1 MVKIVLDTNVLVSA
15 MLKQGSPPA
24 IILALILNKKVKL
37 FTSREIFKEYEE
49 VLARPKFR
57 ALDKVAV
64 KKLLLALRKISTPM
78 KPAKGILQGVSLPD
92 ADDVIFIACAYEAR
106 ADCIVTGN
114 IKDFTGVSSVKVLTP
129 REFLVSIAAKF
140 FG

>member
-15 MLKQGSPPA
+15 LLKQGSPPA
-24 IILALILNKKVKL
+24 IILSLVLNKKVKL
-37 FTSREIFKEYEE
+37 FTSREVFEEYEE
-49 VLARPKFR
+49 VLARPKFQ

-64 KKLLLALRKISTPM
+64 KKLLLALRKISTQV
-78 KPAKGILQGVSLPD
+78 KPDKDIFQNVSLPD
-92 ADDVIFIACAYEAR
+92 VDDVIFIACAYEAH

-114 IKDFTGVSSVKVLTP
+114 IKDFLGVSRVKVLTP
-129 REFLVSIAAKF
+129 REFLVSIVAEF